1 MKKKN
6 NKYCDFCGIEIESG
20 TFCFG
25 CFDLFLRHK
34 LTKEDEYTKAVL
46 LADVHKETCSI
57 CTGRDECPK
66 NSKRCYYLSF
76 SKRVLFPTNI
86 CKNVRFAFGNICN
99 VTTVTK
105 LFKGKNRGSGYTK

>member
-57 CTGRDECPK
+57 CTGRDECQKTARDVTTCPLVK
-66 NSKRCYYLSF
+66 EFYLSQH
-76 SKRVLFPTNI
+76 I
-86 CKNVRFAFGNICN
+86 M
-99 VTTVTK
+99 
-105 LFKGKNRGSGYTK
+105 